1 MDRVHLLSLKPSLD
15 RPAILAKWFLKL
27 SNGFMVMK
35 QKSAISRK
43 RGWNNFQGI
52 AISVLYKSKRAIPP
66 LFNGP
71 EMLSFV
77 PVQKTLFAEIFS
89 ENSNLNSSDISLPA
103 FLLELL

>member
-1 MDRVHLLSLKPSLD
+1 MDRVHLLSLRPSLD
-15 RPAILAKWFLKL
+15 RSAIVAKWFLKL

-43 RGWNNFQGI
+43 GGCSNFKGI

-66 LFNGP
+66 QFNGP